1 MRHKWIVERLYNE
14 NCKEKLI
21 VDEYGDEYTP
31 MEFRAEVRTPIE
43 YQSCCEFC

>member
-1 MRHKWIVERLYNE
+1 MKHKWIVERLYNE

-31 MEFRAEVRTPIE
+31 MEFRDEVRTPIE
-43 YQSCCEFC
+43 FQSCCEFS